1 MAEKI
6 KLGIAVA
13 FVVAGIFGF
22 YYLSQSLMIVR
33 VAAVLGG
40 LVLAAIVA
48 FQTEA
53 GKRFFV
59 FSQESVAELK
69 KVVWPTRKETAQT
82 TGIVFLFVVVMAIFL
97 WAVDSILLSVV
108 QMIMGREAG

>member
-6 KLGIAVA
+6 KLGIALALVA
-13 FVVAGIFGF
+13 AGIFGF
-22 YYLSQSLMIVR
+22 YYLSGSLTIVR
-33 VAAVLGG
+33 VAAVLAGV
-40 LVLAAIVA
+40 VLAVIVA

-59 FSQESVAELK
+59 FSQESSAELK
-69 KVVWPTRKETAQT
+69 KVVWPTRKETVQT
-82 TGIVFLFVVVMAIFL
+82 TGVVFLFVVVMAVFL

-108 QMIMGREAG
+108 QLIMGREAG